1 MVVVCWL
8 AFVSTSFFEFAALLR
23 VIACFLIIKKLRKKL
38 NEKGLLDEKGEVT
51 KFRGVVIG
59 QKIPGCPK

>member
-1 MVVVCWL
+1 MKKNISPYFPLNLEICIDGSVG
-8 AFVSTSFFEFAALLR
+8 
-23 VIACFLIIKKLRKKL
+23 KKLRKKL

-51 KFRGVVIG
+51 KYRGVVIG

>member
-1 MVVVCWL
+1 MTKKIFHKQL
-8 AFVSTSFFEFAALLR
+8 NLFN
-23 VIACFLIIKKLRKKL
+23 FLKIKKLRKKL

-51 KFRGVVIG
+51 KFRGVAIG

>member
-1 MVVVCWL
+1 MNGG
-8 AFVSTSFFEFAALLR
+8 SN
-23 VIACFLIIKKLRKKL
+23 FLIIKKLHKKL